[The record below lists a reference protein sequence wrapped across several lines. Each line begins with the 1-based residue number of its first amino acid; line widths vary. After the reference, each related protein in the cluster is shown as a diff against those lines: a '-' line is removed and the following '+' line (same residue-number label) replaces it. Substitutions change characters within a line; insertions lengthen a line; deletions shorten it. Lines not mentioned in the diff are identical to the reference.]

1 MSTDKKDV
9 KYDRCEICGLKDIC
23 VYDKEKLEM
32 IQTSSNE
39 RKINVFF
46 FLFLNCGKIHTS

>member
-23 VYDKEKLEM
+23 VYDKEKLN
-32 IQTSSNE
+32 QTGDWPLACIFWSDWPTD
-39 RKINVFF
+39 RWDGVF
-46 FLFLNCGKIHTS
+46 KR